1 MGQIMES
8 WPRVVVIGPGGV
20 GAYFGG
26 MLARAGAPVTM
37 LGRPGGQSAH
47 LVAMARHGLRLE
59 TLTFDER
66 VPVETATSA
75 DIVSAAELVLF
86 CVKTPDT
93 DEAARAIAPH
103 VAERTVV
110 VDLQNGIDNPERMRH
125 AGLDPLVAVV
135 YVAAAVETPGAVT
148 HRGRG
153 DLVIGHRSRASAV
166 ARVATWFARAGVP
179 CQVSE
184 DIEHEMWFKLI
195 LNSMANAVS
204 ALTDASYSALAAFEP
219 TWHVAF
225 DVAREGVAVAR
236 AAGHEFDQQTIIQ
249 RGLEICRAVGAAT
262 SSTQQD
268 IARGR
273 LTEIDA
279 INGVIA
285 RRGAELKIE
294 TPINR
299 VLWALVKLRE
309 QQAQPRHQERREGSE
324 QGGAG

>member
-1 MGQIMES
+1 MES
-8 WPRVVVIGPGGV
+8 WPRVVVVGPGGV

-47 LVAMARHGLRLE
+47 LVAMARNGLRLE

-66 VPVETATSA
+66 IPVETATRA
-75 DIVSAAELVLF
+75 DIVAAAELVLF

-93 DEAARAIAPH
+93 DEAARTIAPH
-103 VAERTVV
+103 VTDGAVV
-110 VDLQNGIDNPERMRH
+110 VDLQNGIDNPERLRH
-125 AGLDPLVAVV
+125 AGIDPLVAVV
-135 YVAAAVETPGAVT
+135 YVAAAVETPGEVT

-153 DLVIGHRSRASAV
+153 DLVLGHRSRGSDV
-166 ARVATWFARAGVP
+166 ARVAAWFARAGVP
-179 CQVSE
+179 CRVST
-184 DIEHEMWFKLI
+184 DVEHELWLKLI

-204 ALTDASYSALAAFEP
+204 ALTDASYGTLVAFEP
-219 TWHVAF
+219 TWQVAF

-236 AAGHEFDQQTIIQ
+236 AAGHEFDQQTLIQ
-249 RGLEICRAVGAAT
+249 RGLEVCRAVGAAT

-273 LTEIDA
+273 PTEVDA
-279 INGVIA
+279 LNGFIV

-294 TPINR
+294 TPVNR

-309 QQAQPRHQERREGSE
+309 QQATQHHSE
-324 QGGAG
+324 NATEQAGAG

>member
-1 MGQIMES
+1 MDA
-8 WPRVVVIGPGGV
+8 WPRVVVVGPGGV

-37 LGRPGGQSAH
+37 LGRPGGQNTH
-47 LVAMARHGLRLE
+47 LAAMARHGLRLE
-59 TLTFDER
+59 SLTFDER
-66 VPVETATSA
+66 VSVETATSA
-75 DIVSAAELVLF
+75 DVVTAADLVLF

-93 DEAARAIAPH
+93 DEAARTIAPH
-103 VAERTVV
+103 VSDRAVV

-125 AGLDPLVAVV
+125 AGIDPLVAVV

-153 DLVIGHRSRASAV
+153 DLVIGHRSRTSEV
-166 ARVATWFARAGVP
+166 ERVAAWFARAGVP
-179 CQVSE
+179 CQISE
-184 DIEHEMWFKLI
+184 NVERELWAKLI

-204 ALTDASYSALAAFEP
+204 ALTGASYGALAAFEP
-219 TWHVAF
+219 TWRVAF

-236 AAGHEFDQQTIIQ
+236 AAGHEFDQQTMVQ
-249 RGLEICRAVGAAT
+249 RGLEVCRAVGTAT

-279 INGVIA
+279 FNGFIA
-285 RRGAELKIE
+285 RRGTELEIE

-309 QQAQPRHQERREGSE
+309 QQAQQSRDGRTEDTE
-324 QGGAG
+324 QGDAG

>member
-1 MGQIMES
+1 MES
-8 WPRVVVIGPGGV
+8 WPRVVVVGPGGV

-37 LGRPGGQSAH
+37 LGRPGVYSAH
-47 LVAMARHGLRLE
+47 LVAMARNGLRLQ

-66 VPVETATSA
+66 VPVATTTRA
-75 DIVSAAELVLF
+75 DSIAAAELVLF

-93 DEAARAIAPH
+93 GVAARTIAPH
-103 VAERTVV
+103 VSDRAVV
-110 VDLQNGIDNPERMRH
+110 VDLQNGIDNPDRLRR
-125 AGLDPLVAVV
+125 AGIDPLVAVV
-135 YVAAAVETPGAVT
+135 YVAAAVETPGTVT

-153 DLVIGHRSRASAV
+153 DLVIGHRSRALEV
-166 ARVATWFARAGVP
+166 ERVAAWFARAEVP

-184 DIEHEMWFKLI
+184 DVEHELWFKLI

-204 ALTDASYSALAAFEP
+204 ALTGASYGALAAFEP
-219 TWHVAF
+219 TWDVAF

-236 AAGHEFDQQTIIQ
+236 AAGHEFDLQTMIQQ
-249 RGLEICRAVGAAT
+249 GLEVCRAVGAAT

-273 LTEIDA
+273 PTEIDA
-279 INGVIA
+279 LNGCIA
-285 RRGAELKIE
+285 RRGAELQIE

-299 VLWALVKLRE
+299 VLWALVKLQE
-309 QQAQPRHQERREGSE
+309 QQAHQRNGVPH
-324 QGGAG
+324 GI